1 MTILIKYPRQS
12 LKRNKEWVKRM
23 EEKNIN
29 WAQWGGW
36 FDSDGSFGKAY
47 NKKNKVMEYAVEFK
61 LKDPDPVELFSKIFE
76 TTFFYNEWNTKTPNG
91 KKYIAKTFRA
101 QLKGER
107 AFWFTNKIKKYIL
120 QKTEDMQRLL
130 SESSTYKPYSE
141 TWNKKEWTSY
151 IATLMEGDGS
161 YLDLSKTV
169 HKYQY
174 FSLCSTNIHFLQYI
188 TKELKKHDV
197 LNFSKPYLINKY
209 IKKDGTKGMEY
220 LLSSAGGREKNKK
233 VLESLLPYMTMD
245 RKRQNV
251 LKTLAWINAKS

>member
-1 MTILIKYPRQS
+1 MTILIKYPKQS

-47 NKKNKVMEYAVEFK
+47 NKKNKAMEYAIEFK
-61 LKDPDPVELFSKIFE
+61 LKDRDPVELFSKIFE
-76 TTFFYNEWNTKTPNG
+76 TTLRYNEWNTKTPDG
-91 KKYIAKTFRA
+91 KKHIAKVFRA
-101 QLKGER
+101 QLKSER

-141 TWNKKEWTSY
+141 VWSKEEWTSY
-151 IATLMEGDGS
+151 ITTLIEGDGS
-161 YLDLSKTV
+161 YFDVSALANQ
-169 HKYQY
+169 YQY
-174 FSLCSTNIHFLQYI
+174 FSLNSNNIHFLQYI
-188 TKELKKHDV
+188 VKELKKNNV
-197 LNFSKPYLINKY
+197 LDFSKPYFRKKY
-209 IKKDGTKGMEY
+209 IRKDGTKGTMY
-220 LLSSAGGREKNKK
+220 ILYSVGGREKNKK

-251 LKTLAWINAKS
+251 LKTLAWIDAKL